1 MIVMTTSEWDL
12 YSNKWNHSLEQ
23 RLLMDR
29 GSFPN
34 NMSLDVECLLK
45 ESGILEKDK
54 LESEIGLPILQRD
67 G

>member
-1 MIVMTTSEWDL
+1 
-12 YSNKWNHSLEQ
+12 
-23 RLLMDR
+23 MDR